1 MCFWI
6 FKNDYFRRAQLL
18 LPAHVVNEYCRPDRS
33 FSPCPDFSK
42 PEPNDAWRIRTIDEG
57 EWFTAQYNG
66 GGLGSGFGVCRGGD
80 RRARAG
86 DNSFYAAA
94 DHQAVVTLFST
105 RQKQRDAL
113 LSDLVRDRAP
123 FKAAMN
129 GQLPEQAVDQ
139 PTKARLMLAGS
150 DSKAG

>member
-1 MCFWI
+1 MFNNRFFCC
-6 FKNDYFRRAQLL
+6 AQLL

-42 PEPNDAWRIRTIDEG
+42 PEQNDAWRIRTTDEG

-66 GGLGSGFGVCRGGD
+66 GGLGSGFGVCRGG
-80 RRARAG
+80 AG
-86 DNSFYAAA
+86 QALAYGREEWDIYSGYASA

-113 LSDLVRDRAP
+113 LSDLVLDHAP
-123 FKAAMN
+123 AKVAA
-129 GQLPEQAVDQ
+129 
-139 PTKARLMLAGS
+139 KR
-150 DSKAG
+150 